1 MHLSDR
7 LKQNIYIMKGPTLYT
22 YPFYYILANL
32 CLFIQDDL
40 DEDKQECFC
49 VELDNF
55 ANMLRNL
62 EGGWLTWSIITDMK
76 H

>member
-7 LKQNIYIMKGPTLYT
+7 LKQNIYILKGTTLST

-32 CLFIQDDL
+32 CLYTQDDL
-40 DEDKQECFC
+40 GEDKQECVC

-55 ANMLRNL
+55 ANMLHNL
-62 EGGWLTWSIITDMK
+62 EGVWLTWSITTDMK